1 MSSIFPKGIFFS
13 IILTFVLFTGSTQEK
28 PNYQQLD
35 QYIAD
40 GNKLFEMPGMAV
52 GIIKDGKVVFNKTY
66 GYAHTGTGLQV
77 TPETVFG
84 IASCSKAFTAACIA
98 ILVDEGKLDWT
109 DKVIDHYPEFRVF
122 DPYITREMEIQD
134 LLGHRSGYQTFD
146 GDLLWYGTDYSR
158 KEVLKRLAQRENP
171 YSFRSRFGY
180 QNLMFIAAGEVI
192 EHVTGMSWDI
202 FVNDRIFKP
211 LGMYSTSTTNTHF
224 KEEMDIAWPH
234 IEGEAIKF
242 INYDNCGPAASMN
255 STAVDLMKWLRLLLG
270 KGSLDGQEIFS
281 QETYYKM
288 VAPITLLNAGNAE
301 EPGGRHFFGCGLGWF
316 LYDYQGRKI
325 IEHGGGLPGFHSKVV
340 FVPEENLAYVILAN
354 QLSGLVEAV
363 YRKILDFHLSLN
375 DKDYVTL
382 FLEQEM
388 LSEAKKLEKDNQRIE
403 SRVIGTLP
411 ALKTE
416 QYAGIYEDKM
426 YGQAE
431 VTVKDDS
438 LMMTLLPTAE
448 LFTGRLEH
456 WHYNTFRFTHN
467 DPFLPAGYVT
477 FSINGDGQADGFTI
491 DLENPDFHFYKLSF
505 ERE

>member
-1 MSSIFPKGIFFS
+1 MINFMHNFNTKNAMSSIFPKGIFLS
-13 IILTFVLFTGSTQEK
+13 IILSSLLISGLTQEK
-28 PNYQQLD
+28 SNYQLLD
-35 QYIAD
+35 QYISD

-66 GYAHTGTGLQV
+66 GYTHTGTGRQV

-158 KEVLKRLAQRENP
+158 QEVLKRLSHRENP

-192 EHVTGMSWDI
+192 AHVTGMSWDN
-202 FVNDRIFKP
+202 FVAERIFEP

-224 KEEMDIAWPH
+224 TAEMDIAWPH
-234 IEGEAIKF
+234 IEGQPVEF

-255 STAVDLMKWLRLLLG
+255 STVVDLMKWLRLLLG
-270 KGSLDGQEIFS
+270 KGSLDGEEIFS

-288 VAPITLLNAGNAE
+288 VAPITPLNAGKAE
-301 EPGGRHFFGCGLGWF
+301 EPGGRHFFACGLGWF

-363 YRKILDFHLSLN
+363 YRKILDFHLNLDDN
-375 DKDYVTL
+375 DYVAL
-382 FLEQEM
+382 FLEQEL
-388 LSEAKKLEKDNQRIE
+388 LSEAKKLEKTINEIE

-426 YGQAE
+426 YGLAE
-431 VTVKDDS
+431 VIVKDDS
-438 LMMTLLPTAE
+438 LSLTLLPTAE
-448 LFTGRLEH
+448 LFTGSLQH
-456 WHYNTFRFTHN
+456 WHHSTSGLRTTI
-467 DPFLPAGYVT
+467 PFC
-477 FSINGDGQADGFTI
+477 
-491 DLENPDFHFYKLSF
+491 
-505 ERE
+505 R